1 MGPVVNDEVVKVSVV
16 VEEDSVGERTDD
28 DDDNI
33 DEEKGAVT
41 SDGDAV
47 AEEDEID
54 VKVVEKASKFEFRLE
69 QARSLA

>member
-1 MGPVVNDEVVKVSVV
+1 MGPVVNDEVVKVSVIV
-16 VEEDSVGERTDD
+16 GEDPVGERTDD
-28 DDDNI
+28 DDDNV

-47 AEEDEID
+47 AEEDGID
-54 VKVVEKASKFEFRLE
+54 LGVVGKASKFEFRLE